1 MPKAQG
7 QKLEHFGSTLG
18 EVVRRAGVPYG
29 YTLMTWSAG
38 ALCIRRFGLP
48 DLPEVFLFLTGG
60 SLGYGLAVGLA
71 RKISSSRETTQFGA
85 PPPLWENILVVL
97 PTIAVTYWVDRA
109 VPGAGAG
116 FLVVPLVATL
126 LYLLGLAVVL
136 VIRTGHK
143 AP

>member
-1 MPKAQG
+1 MRRLQG
-7 QKLEHFGSTLG
+7 QKLDDFGATVG

-29 YTLMTWSAG
+29 YTLMIWSAG

-60 SLGYGLAVGLA
+60 SLGYGLAVAFA
-71 RKISSSRETTQFGA
+71 RAISSSGETTQFGS

-97 PTIAVTYWVDRA
+97 PTIAVIYGVD
-109 VPGAGAG
+109 GALPSAYAG

-136 VIRTGHK
+136 VIRAGHK
-143 AP
+143 GQ